1 MQNDS
6 SPSKETCD
14 NESKKQNQHLGK
26 KGSYPAIGE
35 NDKHVAI
42 YC

>member
-6 SPSKETCD
+6 SPSKEICD

-26 KGSYPAIGE
+26 K
-35 NDKHVAI
+35 VAI
-42 YC
+42 LL